1 MRVASLT
8 SSLWGTGGSYRYQ
21 ELSLKPLV
29 EDRQVVEAATF
40 VAFRPTKNGDLNARV
55 LADPAG
61 TGSPGAVLEEFSVG
75 VCAVLSAVVEFFVST
90 QGVER
95 RLHCAGVGVVGA

>member
-8 SSLWGTGGSYRYQ
+8 SSLLGTGRSYRYD

-29 EDRQVVEAATF
+29 EDGQVVEPAPL
-40 VAFRPTKNGDLNARV
+40 VAFRASKNSDLNARV

-61 TGSPGAVLEEFSVG
+61 AGSPGAVLEEFSIC
-75 VCAVLSAVVEFFVST
+75 VCAILSAVVELFVGT
-90 QGVER
+90 QGFER
-95 RLHCAGVGVVGA
+95 RLHCAGVGVV